1 MLRVDTYISVIGVI
15 TYLCSENVHS
25 GNEAG
30 LFVSGMSPSDYFQ
43 PFIDWADGFGLLGL
57 ALVSASEAALQP
69 IPPDVLVIPMV
80 VEADSFLS
88 ISIIV
93 LVATFSS
100 VFGAFIGYA
109 IGYYGGI
116 PILGKFVSQTN
127 INRLN
132 SLTEKYGATGVFIAA
147 VSPIPY
153 KALAWIAGAGRM
165 DLRLFALA
173 GFFGRSIRFG
183 SIGILIGVYGESVK
197 SSLTWLN
204 FSIMAIICIII
215 FIPLINW
222 WNSLDVEI
230 SQ

>member
-1 MLRVDTYISVIGVI
+1 
-15 TYLCSENVHS
+15 
-25 GNEAG
+25 
-30 LFVSGMSPSDYFQ
+30 
-43 PFIDWADGFGLLGL
+43 
-57 ALVSASEAALQP
+57 
-69 IPPDVLVIPMV
+69 
-80 VEADSFLS
+80 
-88 ISIIV
+88 
-93 LVATFSS
+93 
-100 VFGAFIGYA
+100 
-109 IGYYGGI
+109 
-116 PILGKFVSQTN
+116 
-127 INRLN
+127 
-132 SLTEKYGATGVFIAA
+132 VFIAA